1 MGIKHEKDLKI
12 YIAGSISREFRS
24 SVNELTEG
32 IRRRGFEVYAPLEHT
47 IENAWDW
54 PNNEWALQV
63 FRMDVEAIN
72 KCDIVVVLSWGRHTT
87 TAGTSW
93 EQGYAYGIGKKILF
107 VEMNDEEQSLMCANG
122 RYATVRGVDAAIN
135 YPFYNMQTQASQL
148 RTNTPQT

>member
-1 MGIKHEKDLKI
+1 MKLEKDLKI
-12 YIAGSISREFRS
+12 YIAGSVAPEYRS
-24 SVNELTEG
+24 AVNEITEG

-47 IENAWDW
+47 IENAWSW
-54 PNNEWALQV
+54 PNDEWGLQV

-72 KCDIVVVLSWGRHTT
+72 ACDIVVVLSWGRRMT

-93 EQGYAYGIGKKILF
+93 EQGYSYGIGKKILL

-122 RYATVRGVDAAIN
+122 RYATVRGIDEAVR
-135 YPFYNMQTQASQL
+135 YPFHDMQTQASQF

>member
-1 MGIKHEKDLKI
+1 MKLEKDLKI
-12 YIAGSISREFRS
+12 YIAGSVAPEYRS
-24 SVNELTEG
+24 AVNEITEG

-47 IENAWDW
+47 IENAWSW
-54 PNNEWALQV
+54 PNDEWGLQV

-72 KCDIVVVLSWGRHTT
+72 ACDIVVVLSWGRRMT

-93 EQGYAYGIGKKILF
+93 EQGYAYGTGKKILL

-122 RYATVRGVDAAIN
+122 RYATVRGIDEAVN
-135 YPFYNMQTQASQL
+135 YPFYNMQTQASQF